1 MSLDGTRI
9 TMLVMNDVRRDA
21 RVQKEARSAAAAGA
35 EVTVLGVGE
44 PESAVDF
51 VEFELQL
58 VPGLK
63 SSTHPVWPVRV
74 AQNLFGERAVD
85 RRLAHSARHTRP
97 DIVHCNDLNTLH
109 IGARVARETRCR
121 LVYDS
126 HELFTET
133 AGHRWWQR
141 AILRRRER
149 RLIGRADAV
158 ITVNPIIADELKR
171 RYSLPATPAVVYN
184 GPLSCRG
191 VPAQDNSPMRLLY
204 QGGFL
209 GNRGLETLISV
220 MGEFR
225 GRCELTLQGWGPLE
239 ADLRRR
245 VDQSG
250 LGDIVRFLPAAA
262 PEDLVETAAKHD
274 VGVIVHRANSL
285 NNKYSSPNKLFDYM
299 GAGLA
304 VLASDLP
311 FLRSVLEQE
320 ECGLLFD
327 PEVEGLLTR
336 SISEL
341 CDDREAVARMKA
353 RSAEACVKYSWNE
366 QVRVLVSAY
375 EKTKEL

>member
-1 MSLDGTRI
+1 
-9 TMLVMNDVRRDA
+9 
-21 RVQKEARSAAAAGA
+21 
-35 EVTVLGVGE
+35 
-44 PESAVDF
+44 
-51 VEFELQL
+51 
-58 VPGLK
+58 
-63 SSTHPVWPVRV
+63 
-74 AQNLFGERAVD
+74 
-85 RRLAHSARHTRP
+85 
-97 DIVHCNDLNTLH
+97 
-109 IGARVARETRCR
+109 
-121 LVYDS
+121 
-126 HELFTET
+126 
-133 AGHRWWQR
+133 
-141 AILRRRER
+141 
-149 RLIGRADAV
+149 
-158 ITVNPIIADELKR
+158 
-171 RYSLPATPAVVYN
+171 
-184 GPLSCRG
+184 
-191 VPAQDNSPMRLLY
+191 MRLLY